1 MRSSSTRQAPREAA
15 WTARSSVRGA
25 TRTMRRLMWLLLLS
39 ACSRDIAVSTV
50 LDDTGGLR
58 PGDKVYLASREV
70 GSVDSVEA
78 TKQAPGFTVEFSLY
92 PEHAE
97 LIQTNALA
105 YVPLKS
111 PPMLV
116 LLNPTEPAAPVAA
129 GTRLKGL
136 SPFGAAIWQAS
147 DAAAAVSDFMEQF
160 AQEVDSYFRSED
172 WARTRA
178 QIDQEIAELTADS
191 KAAAERIMEEFQRL
205 IELLSQQTAGGAHA
219 ARQQVTAIEADI
231 DRLEAQG
238 HGEFATSLRR
248 LLEQIKAMAP
258 SEKSQPAGNETP
270 DTH

>member
-1 MRSSSTRQAPREAA
+1 MRF
-15 WTARSSVRGA
+15 RSGTTTDQMFVRLA
-25 TRTMRRLMWLLLLS
+25 LLMWLLFLP
-39 ACSRDIAVSTV
+39 ACSRDIAISTV

-58 PGDKVYLASREV
+58 PGDKVYLESREV
-70 GSVDSVEA
+70 GSVDSVEV

-105 YVPLKS
+105 YVPLRS

-129 GTRLKGL
+129 GARLKGL
-136 SPFGAAIWQAS
+136 SPLGAAIWQAS
-147 DAAAAVSDFMEQF
+147 DAAAAVSDLMEQF
-160 AQEVDSYFRSED
+160 ATEVDSYFGSED

-178 QIDQEIAELTADS
+178 RIDQEINGLTADS
-191 KAAAERIMEEFQRL
+191 KAAAERIVEEFQRL
-205 IELLSQQTAGGAHA
+205 IESLTRQTADGAHA
-219 ARQQVTAIEADI
+219 TGQQVTAIEADI

-238 HGEFATSLRR
+238 HPELATSLRR
-248 LLEQIKAMAP
+248 LLEQIEAMAP
-258 SEKSQPAGNETP
+258 SADSQPAGNEAP